1 MSIGGKIINIRENDE
16 LVAANLVNDKDSV
29 LLATAEGLALKT
41 SVSNVSRMGRNAA
54 GNILMRFKTDTDNIV
69 SAINVKKNMKLFVV
83 TKNGIG
89 KRLEPELITGRNR
102 RGGKGMVYYKPDDK
116 TGIVVSVLTVEDT
129 DTVFIGTV
137 SNQVIRIRACDIRE
151 TGRIGKGVSLIKL
164 VDGDSIISV
173 SSAPEEKIT
182 ENESED

>member
-1 MSIGGKIINIRENDE
+1 
-16 LVAANLVNDKDSV
+16 
-29 LLATAEGLALKT
+29 
-41 SVSNVSRMGRNAA
+41 
-54 GNILMRFKTDTDNIV
+54 
-69 SAINVKKNMKLFVV
+69 MKLFVV
-83 TKNGIG
+83 TRNGIG

-116 TGIVVSVLTVEDT
+116 TGVVVSVLTVEDA

-151 TGRIGKGVSLIKL
+151 TGRTGKGVSLIKL
-164 VDGDSIISV
+164 VDGDSVMSV
-173 SSAPEEKIT
+173 SSAPEEKTT